1 MQSMR
6 AREGW
11 TIEVGSVEE
20 MEAKRLDYW
29 RSLTPQQRLDMMF
42 VIRREVLGEDAE
54 RLERTYRIVEVPRPQ

>member
-6 AREGW
+6 ARDGW

-29 RSLTPQQRLDMMF
+29 RSLTAQERLDMMF
-42 VIRREVLGEDAE
+42 TIRREVLDEDAE
-54 RLERTYRIVEVPRPQ
+54 RLERTYRIVEVPLPK